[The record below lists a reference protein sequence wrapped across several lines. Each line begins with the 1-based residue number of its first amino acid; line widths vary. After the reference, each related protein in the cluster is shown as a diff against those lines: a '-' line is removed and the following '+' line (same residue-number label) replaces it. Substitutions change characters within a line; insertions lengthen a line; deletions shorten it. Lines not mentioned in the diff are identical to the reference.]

1 MAGRSTSLFYKIGGY
16 FVGSIKLDLIL
27 DESHSLES
35 VVTEHP
41 VENGSVISDHI
52 KQMPRK
58 GSLVGFVTNHPL
70 RNAPVLPDDFL
81 SKLNSIGKTD
91 FVQGVVNTYGAAFGY
106 RQGGG
111 PTAADFAALERP
123 LPRAQDTWDKFK
135 EFMAQKTPVTIIT
148 GLEEYK
154 DVVVTKVSTER
165 NATTGDS
172 LRFRVEFQEI
182 QFVTLTDVALTTTT
196 SPVNLTSDKNK
207 QATPKANKGKTGGIY
222 KPFVAFNGQEFGV
235 QVTR

>member
-35 VVTEHP
+35 VVTEHQ

-58 GSLVGFVTNHPL
+58 GSLVGFVTNHPIQ
-70 RNAPVLPDDFL
+70 NHPVLPDDFL

-111 PTAADFAALERP
+111 PTATDFAALERP

-196 SPVNLTSDKNK
+196 IPVNLTSDKNK

-222 KPFVAFNGQEFGV
+222 KQESPTVPLAFKAAV
-235 QVTR
+235 R